1 MKSSLCPGFL
11 MMVCVVSAQHASAQS
26 LFVRAVEEKPPAATV
41 DLGTTEFAQASMLF
55 IQPPEPRTFK
65 KHDLITIIV
74 DEVSSASSEQTLETE
89 KESGADLTLNA
100 ILDPWELLETRLR
113 QGDTANTK
121 LLGTDFKR
129 EFTGEGEYERA
140 DRFSAK
146 ITAEIIEIKP
156 NGTLVLQATK
166 TITKDDEVQTLV
178 LSGVARQE
186 DITRNNTVLSSQVAS
201 LAMNLQHSGE
211 LRESAKKGFLTR
223 FFDKVFDF

>member
-1 MKSSLCPGFL
+1 MLTRNTIMTVALLTSP
-11 MMVCVVSAQHASAQS
+11 AAAQS
-26 LFVRAVEEKPPAATV
+26 LFVKALDEGPALAAREAAT
-41 DLGTTEFAQASMLF
+41 TEMAQASMLF
-55 IQPPEPRTFK
+55 VTPPEPRTFM

-74 DEVSSASSEQTLETE
+74 DETSQQKSSQSLDTEKKSSAN
-89 KESGADLTLNA
+89 LTLNA
-100 ILDPWELLETRLR
+100 ILDPWELLEMRLR

-129 EFTGEGEYERA
+129 KFEGDGEYARS

-166 TITKDDEVQTLV
+166 TITKDSEVQTLV

-186 DITRNNTVLSSQVAS
+186 DITNRNTILSSQIAS
-201 LAMNLQHSGE
+201 LSMNLQNTGE
-211 LRESAKKGFLTR
+211 LRESSKKGFLTR
-223 FFDKVFDF
+223 VLDKIFDF